1 MPGRSVSISSR
12 RVVERPVAAVVTKVG
27 GRTAPLEGSDTV
39 MNVPND
45 PSQPTVLSP
54 GHSSV
59 PAPSSSQS
67 QQLAHR
73 EGSAVAEISREDTWR
88 QRVPFRNPMEM
99 HVLAVQKLAS
109 GGAPAAEART
119 GRVNLLEE
127 VDWGRVPPTW
137 EGLKPTTLKMAEN
150 LTVRQI
156 AILLN
161 AYAKA
166 GVADRQVFYTL
177 TQQFSARLGSSP
189 KSVFG
194 VRPQDVG
201 LVAHACQKVQFKNEF
216 LFTRLRK
223 VVVRMVKQNR
233 QISPQT
239 LSLILTGF
247 VKLKF
252 IGDGELLHSLGTA
265 ALRELDRFT
274 IRDSAVLMMTFS
286 QACPLDDRSRDV
298 FSRVYRARDRTAER
312 ESMAAAVPIM
322 VALSNLTVWHP
333 EVVMDLLQED
343 YGVVDA
349 FAAAVPTCAI
359 VHLANGIQALATLV
373 AGGFLP
379 ASIGSRAVFRAASDR
394 LCEDGGAK
402 LPQSA
407 VVQLTAGF
415 TKLGGLGWQD
425 IFNRLLV
432 DATGLDLPSAVAVL
446 HGLAGQ
452 NIRDV
457 SWVERE
463 ILNRLDEAKLRD
475 PQTACMLLYGLARL
489 GMPAEA
495 ARTCR
500 LVNERVL
507 RGLGVQGLSNLV
519 YAVASVWHACGLS
532 IEEQEAAA
540 AVLLMGLER
549 LSIVGSEEDQ
559 RRFSMEI
566 AGQLRVVAQLSM
578 ASLAEGI
585 SMDLLLWTGRLIHW
599 SACQKPSA
607 VKSSLLHKEVAD
619 TIRLVVLD
627 YCQVAEEVGETVMAT
642 TAESTASSGGPPID
656 TFAGPAF
663 GFLAND
669 HESPVRAFC
678 PGRDKTTSFAEFPTA
693 ASAITAMREGLDPAV
708 WKKHPELADELVATG
723 KRSLL
728 FDCSPEDSE
737 ALEAQGFPSDEGVF
751 WGCSRDTGS
760 LKGQNQFGRILSTIR
775 TDIQD
780 SEDVARQLWLH
791 AVMNVVKQDTASPIR
806 VTEVKEGRSV
816 ATHRVA
822 NAVCVM
828 GKVESCDVVAL
839 HPSTSRHHAMLVYA
853 AGVRNP
859 TDSKWRENTLD
870 QVYALDLHSKFGTFV
885 GEKGDVKMEPFLPQV
900 LGKRDQLRLG
910 ASTRHYEIKVDHG
923 AALAELKKM
932 EYKLDKEIRDMGG
945 KIDNPLKEAEEE
957 RSKSSTVYMGNLSY
971 TTTKESIEK
980 FFKEEDLKVCGVR
993 LPGGEDK
1000 VASRGFAFVEFS
1012 READMR
1018 NAIALLDG
1026 ATLDTRK
1033 APEEIRQ
1040 QKHGP

>member
-1 MPGRSVSISSR
+1 
-12 RVVERPVAAVVTKVG
+12 
-27 GRTAPLEGSDTV
+27 
-39 MNVPND
+39 
-45 PSQPTVLSP
+45 
-54 GHSSV
+54 
-59 PAPSSSQS
+59 
-67 QQLAHR
+67 
-73 EGSAVAEISREDTWR
+73 
-88 QRVPFRNPMEM
+88 
-99 HVLAVQKLAS
+99 
-109 GGAPAAEART
+109 
-119 GRVNLLEE
+119 
-127 VDWGRVPPTW
+127 
-137 EGLKPTTLKMAEN
+137 
-150 LTVRQI
+150 
-156 AILLN
+156 
-161 AYAKA
+161 
-166 GVADRQVFYTL
+166 
-177 TQQFSARLGSSP
+177 
-189 KSVFG
+189 
-194 VRPQDVG
+194 
-201 LVAHACQKVQFKNEF
+201 
-216 LFTRLRK
+216 
-223 VVVRMVKQNR
+223 
-233 QISPQT
+233 
-239 LSLILTGF
+239 
-247 VKLKF
+247 
-252 IGDGELLHSLGTA
+252 
-265 ALRELDRFT
+265 
-274 IRDSAVLMMTFS
+274 
-286 QACPLDDRSRDV
+286 
-298 FSRVYRARDRTAER
+298 
-312 ESMAAAVPIM
+312 
-322 VALSNLTVWHP
+322 
-333 EVVMDLLQED
+333 
-343 YGVVDA
+343 
-349 FAAAVPTCAI
+349 
-359 VHLANGIQALATLV
+359 
-373 AGGFLP
+373 
-379 ASIGSRAVFRAASDR
+379 
-394 LCEDGGAK
+394 
-402 LPQSA
+402 
-407 VVQLTAGF
+407 
-415 TKLGGLGWQD
+415 
-425 IFNRLLV
+425 
-432 DATGLDLPSAVAVL
+432 
-446 HGLAGQ
+446 
-452 NIRDV
+452 
-457 SWVERE
+457 
-463 ILNRLDEAKLRD
+463 
-475 PQTACMLLYGLARL
+475 
-489 GMPAEA
+489 MPAEA
-495 ARTCR
+495 ARICR

-559 RRFSMEI
+559 RRFSVEI

-578 ASLAEGI
+578 ASLAEDI
-585 SMDLLLWTGRLIHW
+585 NMDLLLWIGRLVHW

-619 TIRLVVLD
+619 AIRLVVLD
-627 YCQVAEEVGETVMAT
+627 YCQVAEEAASEAFKVGEIVMAT

-678 PGRDKTTSFAEFPTA
+678 PGRDETTSFAEFPTA

-760 LKGQNQFGRILSTIR
+760 LKGQNQFGRILATIR

-822 NAVCVM
+822 NAVCIM

-853 AGVRNP
+853 AGFRNP
-859 TDSKWRENTLD
+859 TDSKWRENALD

-1033 APEEIRQ
+1033 KNGSRGHATRKDEMTARLGGEGLALMRGAAVDGIVEAAAVTGAEGDPPARTGGGEGGALVAAGGAEIAEVVTKRVGGVRDAHPTVIAAVTSFTVYVISELCQ
-1040 QKHGP
+1040 